1 MNMRFNKVFMLV
13 AAALAVSGIANAGII
28 YNLTGVTPNGSNFDW
43 TYNAQLSADQQLAA
57 GATDFGVV
65 YDFLNVISASVSGVH
80 AGLTINP
87 SDIIVENLTSPQPLL
102 QNVPDS
108 ASFQNVRVM
117 IHGTL
122 IPTGL
127 TVIYTLD
134 ILTPDGNRG
143 LFVYQSGQAEKYVLG
158 DPTNGTVSGNTVQI
172 EGPAANVSSTPEPAS
187 MALLGS
193 ALVGLGLIGRKR
205 FVRR

>member
-1 MNMRFNKVFMLV
+1 MRFNKVFMLL
-13 AAALAVSGIANAGII
+13 AAATLLSGVANASII
-28 YNLTGVTPNGSNFDW
+28 YNLTGVTANGSNFDW
-43 TYNAQLSADQQLAA
+43 KYNAQLSADQQLATS
-57 GATDFGVV
+57 ATDFAVV
-65 YDFLNVISASVSGVH
+65 YDFLNVISASVSSV
-80 AGLTINP
+80 ASGLTINT
-87 SDIIVENLTSPQPLL
+87 SDVIIENLTSPQALL

-108 ASFQNVRVM
+108 ASFQNVRVV

-122 IPTGL
+122 IPTAL
-127 TVIYTLD
+127 TVMYTLD

-143 LFVYQSGQAEKYVLG
+143 NFVYQSGQAEKYVVG

-172 EGPAANVSSTPEPAS
+172 EGPAANVTSTPEPAT

-205 FVRR
+205 FVSR

>member
-1 MNMRFNKVFMLV
+1 MRFNKVFMLL
-13 AAALAVSGIANAGII
+13 AAATLLSGVANASII
-28 YNLTGVTPNGSNFDW
+28 YNLTGVTVNGSNFDW
-43 TYNAQLSADQQLAA
+43 KYNAQLSADQQLATS
-57 GATDFGVV
+57 ATDFAVV
-65 YDFLNVISASVSGVH
+65 YDFLNVISASVSSV
-80 AGLTINP
+80 ASGLTINT
-87 SDIIVENLTSPQPLL
+87 SDVIVENLTSPQPTL

-108 ASFQNVRVM
+108 ASFQNIRVM

-122 IPTGL
+122 IPTAL

-134 ILTPDGNRG
+134 ILTSDGNRG
-143 LFVYQSGQAEKYVLG
+143 NFVYQSGQAEKYVVG

-172 EGPAANVSSTPEPAS
+172 EGPAANVTSTPEPAT

-205 FVRR
+205 FVSR